1 MVLSQSDAAKRL
13 TAAAAKGNT
22 DEVRRMLGPEC
33 RVHPDTVN
41 QFGKTA
47 LQVMMMGNSN
57 VASLLLEHGADP
69 NITDREDSARQ
80 STGQT
85 TPAPYPSTRFPCTSP
100 NLKHP
105 NTSGETAV
113 DLARASSSCTPDVV
127 ELLERQL
134 ESKVFSHSHLS
145 LLGVRWT
152 LPPTPSPLSLYAKLM
167 VHRLPCYTYLT
178 YTLLSTW

>member
-1 MVLSQSDAAKRL
+1 MVLSQSDAAKSL

-57 VASLLLEHGADP
+57 VTSLLLEHGADP
-69 NITDREDSARQ
+69 NITDRRGVSPAHDAAR
-80 STGQT
+80 TGFVDT
-85 TPAPYPSTRFPCTSP
+85 LRALVEFGASVNRPDHTGTLPIHIAVREGYRDVIEFLAPLS

-105 NTSGETAV
+105 NASGETAV

-134 ESKVFSHSHLS
+134 ESKVFSHSPP
-145 LLGVRWT
+145 
-152 LPPTPSPLSLYAKLM
+152 LPL
-167 VHRLPCYTYLT
+167 
-178 YTLLSTW
+178 